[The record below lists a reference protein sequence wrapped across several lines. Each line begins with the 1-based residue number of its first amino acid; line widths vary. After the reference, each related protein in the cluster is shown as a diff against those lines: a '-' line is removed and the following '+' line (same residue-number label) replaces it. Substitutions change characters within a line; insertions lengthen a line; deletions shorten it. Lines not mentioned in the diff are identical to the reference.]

1 MPITERRNYMKK
13 TYKTVYV
20 VMGKGK
26 KIEEE
31 TLERAEHTVEFLKD
45 ILNISSTIE
54 ERQKVIFEIEKGD
67 KVYWLKDGKPKTNRI
82 DIVTDIIKNLWG
94 DIQFLTKE
102 LNGNRIGQAYESNI
116 CLVEIPTK

>member
-1 MPITERRNYMKK
+1 MKK

-26 KIEEE
+26 EIEEE

-102 LNGNRIGQAYESNI
+102 LNGNRTGQAYESNI

>member
-1 MPITERRNYMKK
+1 MKK

-26 KIEEE
+26 EIEEE
-31 TLERAEHTVEFLKD
+31 TLERAERTVEFLKD

-67 KVYWLKDGKPKTNRI
+67 KVYWLKDGKPETNRI

>member
-1 MPITERRNYMKK
+1 MPVTERRNYMKK

-26 KIEEE
+26 EIEEE